1 MASSFSVG
9 GLVSGLDTNS
19 LIEGLSNIEQS
30 KVAAVQKRKTTAQ
43 ATVSALG
50 DLQSKFMG
58 FAALARDLNDMKDWD
73 LYKATSSKAETVE
86 LSGGSE
92 GLEGSFGVRVQQ
104 LASSWKVT
112 SKKFADST
120 TNLAL
125 DGKLTLSRTKAAVEA
140 DPTKPTVDV
149 EIKPGDTLKDIASK
163 INSADNAGVSA
174 TLVTI
179 GPGDVRLML
188 TSADAG
194 TDAFTMTSSG
204 TDDIGAAL
212 GLFSTSTQSRVSE
225 FALRKAAGG
234 AATSTTKLGELFTG
248 IGANNLADGDTIT
261 LTGTK
266 SDGGVASATFPA
278 AGLLKDATVG
288 DLAAWMQSELGA
300 GVSVNVDSSG
310 RLVATRSSGTAIDF
324 TLAMSGT
331 PSAKGT
337 LELGASKDQ
346 PAFANVVAEGRKAFY
361 TINGLSIA
369 SESNTDDKTLSGA
382 KVLLKNVSAATD
394 PDVQLTLARDDAGI
408 KGKVKSF
415 LDSYNALMSF
425 INSKSKA
432 EIKDTKDAD
441 GKSIKSYVPGELTGN
456 GAVQTLK
463 MSLQTMMTSAVSRL
477 EGKTAYTSLA
487 SVGITTTKADGTLA
501 LDDAKFQK
509 AMDND
514 FDGVRRLFSNSAWT
528 SNSAATVGGWTQDTK
543 SGSWTVDAAANLI
556 DGVAG
561 TRNGDVL
568 RSDSGDSKGLGITA
582 PASLGTFTATFSR
595 GIAGVIERFYNN
607 ATGIGGTLRDAKT
620 AAQNQVTEYGKQVDT
635 AQSRVDRFR
644 ENLVA
649 QFSGL
654 EKAML
659 RLKSQSSAF
668 MSQIGSVG

>member
-1 MASSFSVG
+1 
-9 GLVSGLDTNS
+9 
-19 LIEGLSNIEQS
+19 
-30 KVAAVQKRKTTAQ
+30 
-43 ATVSALG
+43 
-50 DLQSKFMG
+50 
-58 FAALARDLNDMKDWD
+58 
-73 LYKATSSKAETVE
+73 
-86 LSGGSE
+86 
-92 GLEGSFGVRVQQ
+92 
-104 LASSWKVT
+104 
-112 SKKFADST
+112 
-120 TNLAL
+120 
-125 DGKLTLSRTKAAVEA
+125 
-140 DPTKPTVDV
+140 
-149 EIKPGDTLKDIASK
+149 
-163 INSADNAGVSA
+163 
-174 TLVTI
+174 
-179 GPGDVRLML
+179 
-188 TSADAG
+188 
-194 TDAFTMTSSG
+194 
-204 TDDIGAAL
+204 
-212 GLFSTSTQSRVSE
+212 VSE

-261 LTGTK
+261 LTGTA
-266 SDGGVASATFPA
+266 SDGSPISATFPPPLPDPM
-278 AGLLKDATVG
+278 AGPLKDATVG
-288 DLAAWMQSELGA
+288 QLAAWMQSKLGA
-300 GVSVNVDSSG
+300 DVTVDVDSSG
-310 RLVATRSSGTAIDF
+310 RLVAKRTGGTAIDF
-324 TLAMSGT
+324 DLSLTGS
-331 PSAKGT
+331 GT
-337 LELGASKDQ
+337 LELGGSKDQ

-369 SESNTDDKTLSGA
+369 SESNTDEETLSGA

-463 MSLQTMMTSAVSRL
+463 MALQNMMTSAVSSL

-543 SGSWTVDAAANLI
+543 SGSWTVDAAGDLI

-568 RSDSGDSKGLGITA
+568 RSNSGDSKGLGITA

-595 GIAGVIERFYNN
+595 GIAGVIEQFYNN